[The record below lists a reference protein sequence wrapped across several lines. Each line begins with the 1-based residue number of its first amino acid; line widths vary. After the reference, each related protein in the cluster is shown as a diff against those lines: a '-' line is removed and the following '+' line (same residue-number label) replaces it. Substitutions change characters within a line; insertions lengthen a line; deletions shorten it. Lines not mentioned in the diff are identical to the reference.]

1 VATQAETGRAG
12 RLASQVES
20 RALTSAYSH
29 ERSWL
34 LLKQAEAM
42 APTAA
47 TRLIAEAYPLLRWH
61 GRLNTIAKVCPS
73 VLPAISDEFVT
84 LQRR

>member
-1 VATQAETGRAG
+1 
-12 RLASQVES
+12 VES
-20 RALTSAYSH
+20 RDLTSAYSH

-34 LLKQAEAM
+34 LLELAEAM

-47 TRLIAEAYPLLRWH
+47 ARLIAEAYPLLRWH
-61 GRLNTIAKVCPS
+61 GPLNTIAKVCPA